1 MTAIDLPP
9 LPPDAQVVM
18 LFDASQPA
26 SAKRFTVVSLDG
38 PVPEIVMRTTVAHG
52 VGSDPDNDGMVERF
66 SNEPNSLA
74 TSLGQYKVA
83 EPYFS
88 DKWQSTA
95 YRLDGLDPTNSNA
108 RARAVVLHPSRY
120 VRGDYAGRSWGCP
133 ALSFED
139 FEVLRAKVGLTN
151 AYLVIHRSG
160 TAEGWL
166 HFNLENPICLTP
178 STATS
183 MPQPQETWPP
193 SVTPIQQS
201 RAETLRPMAETM
213 KATTRSIWPHE
224 VATPMW
230 CGGSS
235 TWGWTQ
241 WLRTT
246 MG

>member
-52 VGSDPDNDGMVERF
+52 VGSDPNNDGLVERF

-95 YRLDGLDPTNSNA
+95 YRLDGLDPTN
-108 RARAVVLHPSRY
+108 
-120 VRGDYAGRSWGCP
+120 
-133 ALSFED
+133 
-139 FEVLRAKVGLTN
+139 AKRQPVG
-151 AYLVIHRSG
+151 H
-160 TAEGWL
+160 
-166 HFNLENPICLTP
+166 
-178 STATS
+178 
-183 MPQPQETWPP
+183 
-193 SVTPIQQS
+193 
-201 RAETLRPMAETM
+201 
-213 KATTRSIWPHE
+213 
-224 VATPMW
+224 
-230 CGGSS
+230 
-235 TWGWTQ
+235 
-241 WLRTT
+241 
-246 MG
+246 